1 MGKYFHLVDSELIA
15 GEFLTE
21 QIHDVMR
28 LVCFSL
34 NISGNLIDGFS
45 QCFHFS
51 VNVATGNIIG
61 HGVIGES
68 VNHSF
73 GDADGFSDGGEC
85 VACHVG
91 VEVETDR
98 IIDLLNLYFR
108 VTMV

>member
-1 MGKYFHLVDSELIA
+1 
-15 GEFLTE
+15 
-21 QIHDVMR
+21 MR

-51 VNVATGNIIG
+51 VDVATGNIIG

-68 VNHSF
+68 INHGF
-73 GDADGFSDGGEC
+73 WDAGGFSDGGER

-91 VEVETDR
+91 VKVETNR
-98 IIDLLNLYFR
+98 IIDLLNLDFG
-108 VTMV
+108 VTMK